1 MAGRIVP
8 FDDPRVPNDGALLP
22 SAEIVGPLHD
32 GMEAASSTAAL
43 QQSYFRR
50 VSCGGFRRGRVHRAE
65 CSGSAE
71 GLQAGARKCKE
82 ESFGVF
88 QKSWK
93 GIGCNTKKSIGCDE
107 EKGWREVLGG
117 S

>member
-22 SAEIVGPLHD
+22 SAEIVGPLYD

-82 ESFGVF
+82 GSFGVF
-88 QKSWK
+88 QKSRK
-93 GIGCNTKKSIGCDE
+93 GIGCNTKQSIGCDE